1 MIKIKELIK
10 WKRMTF
16 PKHVVTIVDVSNLP
30 LDNIMKKKRKKKP
43 KMLLIVPLL
52 KCRLQS
58 LIARQ
63 AEKVSLVH
71 IQLAH
76 C

>member
-1 MIKIKELIK
+1 MESTR
-10 WKRMTF
+10 RMTF
-16 PKHVVTIVDVSNLP
+16 PKHVETIVDVSNLP
-30 LDNIMKKKRKKKP
+30 LDNIMKNIIKKKREKI
-43 KMLLIVPLL
+43 LLIVPLL